1 MGAEMAH
8 GVSPGKMPSPHHNT
22 QENPHCV
29 WLQATRT
36 HSRTCG
42 LSKIPGCHHD
52 QGLSMEYPYKQHHH
66 ESEPHSV
73 LSAEECASKLP
84 THQDSSL
91 PDTCETSAWIRPHCV
106 GSSYPG
112 EHKEDGNA
120 PEACPRYTLYRYH
133 NTSSV
138 TAMLDHLN
146 WTTLEQRRQQQRLS
160 MYFKIHHQL
169 VAVDKNKY
177 LTPLNRTSRHTHK
190 EAYQIPDSS
199 KNYLANSFFCR
210 TTREWNAL
218 PAQTVE
224 APSLESFQA
233 RLARGAPQ
241 RKSV

>member
-1 MGAEMAH
+1 MQVNCPRIKTAAYQTLVRPLLEYAPTVWDPHTQANIKKMEMVQRRA
-8 GVSPGKMPSPHHNT
+8 
-22 QENPHCV
+22 
-29 WLQATRT
+29 A
-36 HSRTCG
+36 
-42 LSKIPGCHHD
+42 
-52 QGLSMEYPYKQHHH
+52 
-66 ESEPHSV
+66 
-73 LSAEECASKLP
+73 
-84 THQDSSL
+84 
-91 PDTCETSAWIRPHCV
+91 
-106 GSSYPG
+106 
-112 EHKEDGNA
+112 
-120 PEACPRYTLYRYH
+120 RYTLHRYH

-169 VAVDKNKY
+169 VTVDKNKY

-218 PAQTVE
+218 PAQTVN
-224 APSLESFQA
+224 APPLESFQA
-233 RLARGAPQ
+233 RLARGAPP